1 MGHEQAITGTPCDDP
16 VPKKVSFKIS
26 VSLGG
31 SNLQYLLCV
40 CDHVL
45 IVSTSD
51 KLQDQLRK
59 LVKVNRFLMKGI
71 KTCLHEFL
79 RGVGF

>member
-31 SNLQYLLCV
+31 
-40 CDHVL
+40 
-45 IVSTSD
+45 IVTYSIFFASVTMS
-51 KLQDQLRK
+51 
-59 LVKVNRFLMKGI
+59 
-71 KTCLHEFL
+71 
-79 RGVGF
+79 